1 MCRLPPPY
9 YDDVT
14 INLRGEAIMTT
25 TSNIQVA
32 DNRITGNS
40 ENNSDK
46 EAAIMQIKSNI
57 QNIFQ
62 SNAKVLAGLIV
73 GGMILTASILPVGA
87 SADSPLIPIADID
100 AVSSTTK
107 MEFPDIDDYDSLSPR
122 VKSVTAMEFPDIDDT
137 I

>member
-1 MCRLPPPY
+1 MCRPPPPY
-9 YDDVT
+9 YDVVT

-46 EAAIMQIKSNI
+46 EAVIMQIKSNI

-87 SADSPLIPIADID
+87 SADSPLIPIVEID

-107 MEFPDIDDYDSLSPR
+107 MEFPGIDDYDSLSPR
-122 VKSVTAMEFPDIDDT
+122 VKSVTAMEFPGIDDS